1 MVNVDDDDDDM
12 VCEGTLMYPF
22 GVKAHYYYK
31 LSCFS
36 KALLPLLHA

>member
-1 MVNVDDDDDDM
+1 MVNVDDDDDM

-22 GVKAHYYYK
+22 GVVVLKAYYK

>member
-1 MVNVDDDDDDM
+1 MVNVDDDDM

-22 GVKAHYYYK
+22 GVKAHYYK